1 MPIQENTQLQN
12 IGNALSGFGAGI
24 QGNLPQFQAG
34 QRQQQLIDQ
43 QNQKQQQEMAIERQ
57 KTMFTD
63 AQAALNLL
71 GQENYDGIVQL
82 GMNRLQLLQG
92 FPDANPEDTQRIMH
106 LALAARNGSEEAQG
120 LLKDELTTTVQTG
133 RAIGVLQKPESEL
146 IASADIT
153 DGQIVERSPSGEI
166 TTTQVIEPQAE
177 DRETARDSQ
186 DILRYTD
193 DGAPVFP
200 NDVASADRDTEKDV
214 NGILRYVDDG
224 SQVFPEVEKLESSD
238 ITAGQRTAAGFAQRQ
253 TEANAIITDL
263 GEQFTGALSRTAGV
277 IPQGLKS
284 DDRQMFD
291 QAIDNFISAVLR
303 PESGAVISD
312 QERTDAVK
320 QYIPTPG
327 DDEAVIEQKA
337 RNRDVVMMSTQ
348 LEAGEAFNELRD
360 ILPPISQSFE
370 SIPSNE
376 PENTTAT
383 NETGQTI
390 VVRNGMWELQ

>member
-63 AQAALNLL
+63 AQAALSLL

-120 LLKDELTTTVQTG
+120 LLKDELTTTVETG
-133 RAIGVLQKPESEL
+133 RAIGILQKPESEL

-166 TTTQVIEPQAE
+166 TTTQVIEPQVE

-214 NGILRYVDDG
+214 NGVLRYVDDG
-224 SQVFPEVEKLESSD
+224 SQVFPGVDKLESENISSS
-238 ITAGQRTAAGFAQRQ
+238 QRLAAGFAVR
-253 TEANAIITDL
+253 TLEAGDIISTL
-263 GEQFTGALSRTAGV
+263 GGQFTGIASRLVGAL
-277 IPQGLKS
+277 PQGQRS
-284 DDRQMFD
+284 DDRQKFD
-291 QAIDNFISAVLR
+291 QATENFINATLR
-303 PESGAVISD
+303 RESGAAISSEEFD
-312 QERTDAVK
+312 DANK
-320 QYIPTPG
+320 QYIPQPG
-327 DDEAVIEQKA
+327 DKEDVLLQKK
-337 RNRDVVMMSTQ
+337 RNRETVAASLR
-348 LEAGEAFNELRD
+348 LEAEGAFDELRD

-376 PENTTAT
+376 PENTIAT
-383 NETGQTI
+383 NEAGQTI